1 MYCEPMNY
9 SAQLELEKKK
19 LTISDTSIDP
29 DVTKRWF
36 KRLYP
41 IIKEQKNA
49 FLITAFCGITGLAI
63 QVSVPM
69 VMREAIDKALTDG
82 TGKITSYVWGL
93 LVMAICAFALRFTY
107 RFLLFKTA
115 YRIETQLR
123 SLIFKH
129 LTKLSF
135 SFFDRIASGEVI
147 SRANSDIRSI
157 QLLLAFGPLAIL
169 SIFSFLLAFAL
180 MLSIHIPLTLVTI
193 SCMPFVYILAQKMRD
208 RVFPLSWVTQGRMAD
223 LAMVVDENI
232 NGSRIVKS
240 FAVEK
245 DQIKLLAQM
254 AQRLRWSST
263 ALVDARARFN
273 PLIESLP
280 RLGMAGILMYG
291 GWLSINDRIGI
302 GALIAFSSY
311 VIIISVPFRMLG
323 FVLLQTQR
331 AAASSLRIFEIL
343 DEEPGVVNKPS
354 AKRIVSP
361 AGNLSFRNVSF
372 SYPNDENPIVLD
384 DFNLEI
390 KAGETIALVGRTGCG
405 KSTVARL
412 LPRFYDVSGGSILL
426 DGTDIRDLLLED
438 LRTHIN
444 VIPDEPFLFS
454 DSIRNNIA
462 FGKPNAKESEIIDA
476 AKAAQADNFINH
488 LENGYEEVVGER
500 GYTLSGGQRQR
511 VVLARTLLSNP
522 KILVLDDSTSSI
534 DVETESLIHT
544 SLKKLLQNRTT
555 LVIAHRLSTISLA
568 DRVILMEAGK
578 VKVEGTHEYLLRNS
592 PEYESILS
600 SGLTR
605 EAP

>member
-1 MYCEPMNY
+1 
-9 SAQLELEKKK
+9 
-19 LTISDTSIDP
+19 
-29 DVTKRWF
+29 
-36 KRLYP
+36 
-41 IIKEQKNA
+41 
-49 FLITAFCGITGLAI
+49 
-63 QVSVPM
+63 
-69 VMREAIDKALTDG
+69 
-82 TGKITSYVWGL
+82 
-93 LVMAICAFALRFTY
+93 
-107 RFLLFKTA
+107 
-115 YRIETQLR
+115 
-123 SLIFKH
+123 
-129 LTKLSF
+129 
-135 SFFDRIASGEVI
+135 
-147 SRANSDIRSI
+147 
-157 QLLLAFGPLAIL
+157 
-169 SIFSFLLAFAL
+169 
-180 MLSIHIPLTLVTI
+180 
-193 SCMPFVYILAQKMRD
+193 MPFVYILAQKMRD

-240 FAVEK
+240 FAAEK

-263 ALVDARARFN
+263 ALIDARARFN

-291 GWLSINDRIGI
+291 GWLSINDRISI

-311 VIIISVPFRMLG
+311 VIMISVPFRMLG
-323 FVLLQTQR
+323 FVLLQAQR

-343 DEEPGVVNKPS
+343 DEKPDVVDKPS
-354 AKRIVSP
+354 AKRIISP
-361 AGNLSFRNVSF
+361 AGNLTFRNVTF
-372 SYPNDENPIVLD
+372 SYPNDENLIILD
-384 DFNLEI
+384 DFNLDI
-390 KAGETIALVGRTGCG
+390 NAGETIALVGRTGCG

-412 LPRFYDVSGGSILL
+412 LPRFYDVTGGSILL

-444 VIPDEPFLFS
+444 VIPDEPFLFA

-462 FGKPNAKESEIIDA
+462 FGKPNAKESEIIDV
-476 AKAAQADNFINH
+476 AKAAQADSFINH
-488 LENGYEEVVGER
+488 LENGYEQIVGER

-511 VVLARTLLSNP
+511 VVVARTLLSNP

-534 DVETESLIHT
+534 DVETESLIHN

-568 DRVILMEAGK
+568 DRVILMEAGR
-578 VKVEGTHEYLLRNS
+578 VKAQGTHEHLLENS

-605 EAP
+605 KVK

>member
-1 MYCEPMNY
+1 MEYP
-9 SAQLELEKKK
+9 AQLDLEKKK
-19 LTISDTSIDP
+19 LTLSDTSIDP
-29 DVTKRWF
+29 DITKRWF

-41 IIKEQKNA
+41 IIKEQKRP
-49 FLITAFCGITGLAI
+49 FLITAFCGIAGLAI

-69 VMREAIDKALTDG
+69 VMRKAIDNALTDG
-82 TGKITSYVWGL
+82 SGQISSYVWGL
-93 LVMAICAFALRFTY
+93 LAMAVCAFALRFTY

-135 SFFDRIASGEVI
+135 SFFDRTASGEVI

-169 SIFSFLLAFAL
+169 SLFSFLLAFIF

-223 LAMVVDENI
+223 LAMVVDENV

-263 ALVDARARFN
+263 ALIDARARFN

-291 GWLSINDRIGI
+291 GWLSINDKIGI

-311 VIIISVPFRMLG
+311 VIMISVPFRMLG
-323 FVLLQTQR
+323 FVLLQAQR

-343 DEEPGVVNKPS
+343 DEKPAVLDKPS
-354 AKRIVSP
+354 AKRIVHP
-361 AGNLSFRNVSF
+361 AGNISFRNVSF
-372 SYPNDENPIVLD
+372 TYPNDENPIVLD
-384 DFNLEI
+384 GLNLDIE
-390 KAGETIALVGRTGCG
+390 AGETVALVGRTGCG

-412 LPRFYDVSGGSILL
+412 LPRFYDVTGGSILL
-426 DGTDIRDLLLED
+426 DGTDTRDLLLED

-462 FGKPNAKESEIIDA
+462 FGKPDAKESEILDA
-476 AKAAQADNFINH
+476 AKAAQADSFISD

-511 VVLARTLLSNP
+511 IVVARTLLSNP
-522 KILVLDDSTSSI
+522 KILVLDDSTSSV
-534 DVETESLIHT
+534 DVETESLIHA
-544 SLKKLLQNRTT
+544 SFKKLLQNRTT

-568 DRVILMEAGK
+568 DRVVLLEAGK
-578 VKVEGTHEYLLRNS
+578 VKVEGTHEYLLENS

-600 SGLTR
+600 SGLMQ
-605 EAP
+605 EAK

>member
-1 MYCEPMNY
+1 MKY
-9 SAQLELEKKK
+9 SGCLSFERKKHI
-19 LTISDTSIDP
+19 ISDVSIDP
-29 DVTKRWF
+29 DVNKRWF

-41 IIKEQKNA
+41 LIREQRTS
-49 FLITAFCGITGLAI
+49 FLITSFCGIVGLTI

-69 VMREAIDKALTDG
+69 VIREAIDNPLTDG
-82 TGKITSYVWGL
+82 SGEISSYAWTL
-93 LVMAICAFALRFTY
+93 IVMAACAFLLRYTY
-107 RFLLFKTA
+107 RFLLFRTA

-123 SLIFKH
+123 SLIYRH

-157 QLLLAFGPLAIL
+157 QLLLAFGPLAML
-169 SIFSFLLAFAL
+169 SILSFLLALIF
-180 MLSIHIPLTLVTI
+180 MLSIHLPLTLVTV
-193 SCMPFVYILAQKMRD
+193 SCMPFVYVLAQKMRD
-208 RVFPLSWVTQGRMAD
+208 KVFPLSWVTQGRMAD

-240 FAVEK
+240 FAAERK
-245 DQIKLLAQM
+245 QIELLAEK

-263 ALVDARARFN
+263 ALIDSRARFN

-280 RLGMAGILMYG
+280 RLGMASILMYG
-291 GWLSINDRIGI
+291 GWLAINEKISI

-323 FVLLQTQR
+323 FVLLQAQR

-343 DEEPGVVNKPS
+343 DEKPAIENKLTAS
-354 AKRIVSP
+354 KITSP
-361 AGNLSFRNVSF
+361 LGNLSFRNVSF
-372 SYPNDENPIVLD
+372 SYPNGENLVVLEN
-384 DFNLEI
+384 FSLEI
-390 KAGETIALVGRTGCG
+390 AAGETVALVGRTGCG

-412 LPRFYDVSGGSILL
+412 LPRFYDVTDGSILL
-426 DGTDIRDLLLED
+426 DGTDIRDFLVED

-454 DSIRNNIA
+454 ESVRNNIA
-462 FGKPNAKESEIIDA
+462 FARPDA
-476 AKAAQADNFINH
+476 QEEEVVAAAEAAQAADFISD
-488 LENGYEEVVGER
+488 LTYGYEEIVGER

-511 VVLARTLLSNP
+511 IVIARTLLANP

-544 SLKKLLQNRTT
+544 SLKKLLQGRTT
-555 LVIAHRLSTISLA
+555 LVIAHRLSTIALA
-568 DRVILMEAGK
+568 DRVVLMDSGK
-578 VKVEGTHEYLLRNS
+578 VKAEGTHEYLLANS
-592 PEYESILS
+592 PEYESILA
-600 SGLTR
+600 SGAMSGA
-605 EAP
+605 E

>member
-1 MYCEPMNY
+1 MKY
-9 SAQLELEKKK
+9 SGCLSFERKEHI
-19 LTISDTSIDP
+19 ISDVSIDP
-29 DVTKRWF
+29 DVNKRWF

-41 IIKEQKNA
+41 LIREQRTS
-49 FLITAFCGITGLAI
+49 FLITSFCGIVGLTI

-69 VMREAIDKALTDG
+69 VIREAIDNPLTDG
-82 TGKITSYVWGL
+82 SGEISSYAWTL
-93 LVMAICAFALRFTY
+93 IVMAACAFLLRYTY
-107 RFLLFKTA
+107 RFLLFRTA

-123 SLIFKH
+123 SLIYRH

-157 QLLLAFGPLAIL
+157 QLLLAFGPLAML
-169 SIFSFLLAFAL
+169 SILSFLLALIF
-180 MLSIHIPLTLVTI
+180 MLSIHPPLTLVTVV
-193 SCMPFVYILAQKMRD
+193 CMPFVYVLAQKMRD
-208 RVFPLSWVTQGRMAD
+208 KVFPLSWVTQGRMAD

-240 FAVEK
+240 FAAERK
-245 DQIKLLAQM
+245 QIELLAEK

-263 ALVDARARFN
+263 ALIDSRARFN

-280 RLGMAGILMYG
+280 RLGMASILMYG
-291 GWLSINDRIGI
+291 GWLAINEKISI

-323 FVLLQTQR
+323 FVLLQAQR

-343 DEEPGVVNKPS
+343 DEKPAIENKLTAS
-354 AKRIVSP
+354 KITSP
-361 AGNLSFRNVSF
+361 LGNLSFRNVSF
-372 SYPNDENPIVLD
+372 SYPNGENLVVLEN
-384 DFNLEI
+384 FSLEI
-390 KAGETIALVGRTGCG
+390 AAGETVALVGRTGCG

-412 LPRFYDVSGGSILL
+412 LPRFYDVTDGSILL
-426 DGTDIRDLLLED
+426 DGTDIRDFLVED

-454 DSIRNNIA
+454 ESVRNNIA
-462 FGKPNAKESEIIDA
+462 FARPDA
-476 AKAAQADNFINH
+476 QEEEVVAAAEAAQAADFISD
-488 LENGYEEVVGER
+488 LTYGYEEIVGER

-511 VVLARTLLSNP
+511 IVIARTLLANP

-544 SLKKLLQNRTT
+544 SLKKLLQGRTT
-555 LVIAHRLSTISLA
+555 LVIAHRLSTIALA
-568 DRVILMEAGK
+568 DRVVLMDSGK
-578 VKVEGTHEYLLRNS
+578 VKAEGTHEYLLANS
-592 PEYESILS
+592 PEYESILA
-600 SGLTR
+600 SGAMSGA
-605 EAP
+605 E